1 MNGTFKVVTSGGG
14 GGATTGGGGGGGT
27 SGGGG
32 FTTAVTASGIAFDV
46 ATITLKANTATTL
59 TFDNKDAGIPHNI
72 AIYPSA
78 SELTSPLFRGD
89 IITGPATAEYRI
101 PPLKPGTYYFQCDVH
116 PTTMNGQVIVK

>member
-1 MNGTFKVVTSGGG
+1 MNGTFKVVTSGG
-14 GGATTGGGGGGGT
+14 AGGGT
-27 SGGGG
+27 STGGGTGGGGG
-32 FTTAVTASGIAFDV
+32 FTTAVTASGVAFDV
-46 ATITLKANTATTL
+46 STITLKANTATTI

-72 AIYPSA
+72 AIYPSS

-89 IITGPATAEYRI
+89 IVTGPATARYEI